1 MLWTCSLLPL
11 FATCI
16 LTPRNSSVSPP
27 SPPPDQFHH
36 ILYEG
41 PIKSVSLHTIWGP
54 LRSVSSHT
62 IYEGPIRSVSSH
74 TIWGPLQICFFSYYL
89 GAPSNH
95 FFLRIL
101 YGDPLKSVFLAYYM
115 GPPEIS
121 FFTYYMGPT
130 RFCILCWGPPQ
141 INFIAH
147 YMGLPHMIISL
158 SSDTIWGLPQIC
170 FFAYYMFLA
179 YYMGTPSDQFLCIL

>member
-1 MLWTCSLLPL
+1 MG
-11 FATCI
+11 
-16 LTPRNSSVSPP
+16 PP
-27 SPPPDQFHH
+27 SDLFLF
-36 ILYEG
+36 ILSG
-41 PIKSVSLHTIWGP
+41 GP
-54 LRSVSSHT
+54 LESFSSHT
-62 IYEGPIRSVSSH
+62 ITELD
-74 TIWGPLQICFFSYYL
+74 TLTCNFSY
-89 GAPSNH
+89 H
-95 FFLRIL
+95 C
-101 YGDPLKSVFLAYYM
+101 DPLKSFFFAYYM

-158 SSDTIWGLPQIC
+158 SSDTIWGLPQIY